1 MKWAAA
7 GPGRLRPAA
16 DNMRSGAVPR
26 CFAEGVAMG
35 YLLKECLANPGNY
48 GGARTASQIKYL
60 VFHYTGN
67 DGDKAVNNAAYF
79 QNNIVK
85 ASAHYFVDDA
95 CVYRSVPDLRA
106 AWAVGGSKYPNAALA
121 GGGTMYGKITNT
133 NSLSIE
139 LCDTVRNGIYQASE
153 ATLENAA
160 ALGRELMEKYGIPL
174 SNVYRHF
181 DVTGKHCPSYLIS
194 ARKWAEFKERLEE
207 ETVVRYQCLK
217 DVPAAFQPTI
227 KTLMDAGILLGDGSD
242 PDGNGD
248 VIDLSHDQVRTLVFV
263 YRGGG
268 FDEKL
273 RKAGL
278 KPVVG

>member
-1 MKWAAA
+1 
-7 GPGRLRPAA
+7 
-16 DNMRSGAVPR
+16 
-26 CFAEGVAMG
+26 MG

-48 GGARTASQIKYL
+48 GGSRTASQIKYL

-95 CVYRSVPDLRA
+95 CVYRSVPDLRV
-106 AWAVGGSKYPNAALA
+106 AWAVGGSKYPNAALT